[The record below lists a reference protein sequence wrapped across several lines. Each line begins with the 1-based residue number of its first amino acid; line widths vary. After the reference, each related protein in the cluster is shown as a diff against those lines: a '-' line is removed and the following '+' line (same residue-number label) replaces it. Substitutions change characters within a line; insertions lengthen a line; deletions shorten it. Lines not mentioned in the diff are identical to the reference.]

1 MNQHFDI
8 SLPNDITDVVQRAL
22 TEDIQTGDINA
33 QLIPVQATAKAQV
46 ICREAARLCGTAWF
60 NEVFKQLDQ
69 TIQIQWQATEGSLL
83 TPNQV
88 ICYLEG
94 KARTLLSGERTALNF
109 LQLLSGTATSA
120 NHYAALIQHTSAQIL
135 DTRKTLPNLRSAQ
148 KYAVHCGGGKNHRM
162 GLYDEFLIKENHIIA
177 AGSITQAVI
186 AARQI
191 APHLPLEVE
200 VETLSQI
207 EEALA
212 IGVERLLLDNFT
224 IAQLRE
230 AVNLVQGKAKL
241 EASGGITRE
250 VLVAIAETG
259 IDYIS
264 IGAITKDVKAVD
276 FSMRILEIHDTLTH
290 L

>member
-1 MNQHFDI
+1 MNQHSDI

-22 TEDIQTGDINA
+22 TEDIKTGDINA
-33 QLIPVQATAKAQV
+33 QLIPVQAMAKAQV
-46 ICREAARLCGTAWF
+46 ICREAAILCGTAWF

-69 TIQIQWQATEGSLL
+69 TTQIQWQATEGSLL

-109 LQLLSGTATSA
+109 LQLISGTATSA
-120 NHYAALIQHTSAQIL
+120 YHYAALIQHTLAQIL

-148 KYAVHCGGGKNHRM
+148 KYAVRCGGGKNHRM

-224 IAQLRE
+224 IKQLRE

-250 VLVAIAETG
+250 TLVAIAETG